1 MYEDRVI
8 IDPGVRHGKPFMKN
22 TRVPVDIIL
31 GSLAAGVTIEKIMDL
46 REKIFWQP

>member
-8 IDPGVRHGKPFMKN
+8 IDPGVRYGKPFIKN

-31 GSLAAGVTIEKIMDL
+31 GSLAAGVTIEKSMDL